1 MWVDLAHFIWDMFK
15 GCNRGD
21 NNKEIDEEV
30 LVEIMQEI
38 EEARQ
43 KTDFWIKINTAL
55 LGIGLLCQISIL
67 VLLIIK

>member
-15 GCNRGD
+15 GGNRGD

-43 KTDFWIKINTAL
+43 KN
-55 LGIGLLCQISIL
+55 
-67 VLLIIK
+67 